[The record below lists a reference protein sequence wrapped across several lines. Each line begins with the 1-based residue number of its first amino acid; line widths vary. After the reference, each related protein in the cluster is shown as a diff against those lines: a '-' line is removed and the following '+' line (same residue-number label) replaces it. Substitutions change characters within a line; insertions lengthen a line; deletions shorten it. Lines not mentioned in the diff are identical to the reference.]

1 MLGIVLLTTFVGA
14 CVLVLIVFSVVK
26 RGLEQYEDR
35 YATKGTKR
43 LEDMFFFVSTRQI
56 MMMTV
61 AIAIMFFLLGFLI
74 FNILM
79 GIILGAFG
87 FVFPFVGI
95 RYLQKKRIREF
106 ERQLVDAL
114 TQMSA
119 AFKAGLTLPQAADN
133 ISQEMK
139 PPLGQEF
146 SLFVRELKLG
156 VPMEDA
162 LINMAERVGSEDL
175 DLVVTSTNISR
186 QLGGN
191 MAEMYDIISATIR
204 ERFRLEGRIRAL
216 TSQGKLQGWVVA
228 CMPVALG
235 LFLNY
240 WRPDLMKP
248 MLAHPFGWGLI
259 GVIALMLLLGVLLIR
274 KIVNIDV

>member
-1 MLGIVLLTTFVGA
+1 MLGIVLLTTFIAA
-14 CVLVLIVFSVVK
+14 CILVLVIFSVVK
-26 RGLEQYEDR
+26 RGLEQYEDK
-35 YATKGTKR
+35 YATKGTKS
-43 LEDMFFFVSTRQI
+43 LEDMFFFVTTRQVL
-56 MMMTV
+56 MLTV
-61 AIAIMFFLLGFLI
+61 AISSVFFLFGFLI
-74 FNILM
+74 FNLIM
-79 GIILGAFG
+79 GLILGAFG

-95 RYLQKKRIREF
+95 RYLRKRRIRQF
-106 ERQLVDAL
+106 EKQLVDAL

-119 AFKAGLTLPQAADN
+119 AFKAGLTLPQAAEN
-133 ISQEMK
+133 ISQEIG

-146 SLFVRELKLG
+146 SLFIRELKLG
-156 VPMEDA
+156 VPMEEA
-162 LINMAERVGSEDL
+162 LTNMSGRVGSDDL

-235 LFLNY
+235 LFLNW

-259 GVIALMLLLGVLLIR
+259 GVIALMLLLGVLFIR
-274 KIVNIDV
+274 RIVNIDV

>member
-1 MLGIVLLTTFVGA
+1 MLGIVLLTTFIAA
-14 CVLVLIVFSVVK
+14 CILVLVIFSVVK
-26 RGLEQYEDR
+26 RGLEQYEDK
-35 YATKGTKR
+35 YATKGTKS
-43 LEDMFFFVSTRQI
+43 LEDMFFFVTTRQVL
-56 MMMTV
+56 MLTV
-61 AIAIMFFLLGFLI
+61 AISSVFFLFGFLI
-74 FNILM
+74 FNLIM
-79 GIILGAFG
+79 GLILGAFG

-95 RYLQKKRIREF
+95 RYLRKRRIRQF
-106 ERQLVDAL
+106 EKQLVDAL

-119 AFKAGLTLPQAADN
+119 AFKAGLTLPQAAEN
-133 ISQEMK
+133 ISQEIG

-146 SLFVRELKLG
+146 SLFIRELKLG
-156 VPMEDA
+156 VPMEEA
-162 LINMAERVGSEDL
+162 LTNMSGRVGSDDL

-216 TSQGKLQGWVVA
+216 TSQGKLQGSVVA

-235 LFLNY
+235 LFLNW

-259 GVIALMLLLGVLLIR
+259 GVIALMLLLGVLFIR
-274 KIVNIDV
+274 RIVNIDV

>member
-1 MLGIVLLTTFVGA
+1 LLGIVLLTTFIAA
-14 CVLVLIVFSVVK
+14 CILVLVIFSVVK
-26 RGLEQYEDR
+26 RGLEQYEDK
-35 YATKGTKR
+35 YATKGTKS
-43 LEDMFFFVSTRQI
+43 LEDMFFFVTTRQVL
-56 MMMTV
+56 MLTV
-61 AIAIMFFLLGFLI
+61 AISSVFFLLGFLI
-74 FNILM
+74 FNLIMGLILA
-79 GIILGAFG
+79 AFG

-95 RYLQKKRIREF
+95 RYLRKRRIHQF
-106 ERQLVDAL
+106 EKQLVDAL

-119 AFKAGLTLPQAADN
+119 AFKAGLTLPQAAEN
-133 ISQEMK
+133 ISQEIG
-139 PPLGQEF
+139 PPAGQEF
-146 SLFVRELKLG
+146 SLFIRELKLG
-156 VPMEDA
+156 VPMEEA
-162 LINMAERVGSEDL
+162 LVNMSGRVGSDDL
-175 DLVVTSTNISR
+175 DLVGTSTNISR

-235 LFLNY
+235 LFLNW

-274 KIVNIDV
+274 RIVNIDV